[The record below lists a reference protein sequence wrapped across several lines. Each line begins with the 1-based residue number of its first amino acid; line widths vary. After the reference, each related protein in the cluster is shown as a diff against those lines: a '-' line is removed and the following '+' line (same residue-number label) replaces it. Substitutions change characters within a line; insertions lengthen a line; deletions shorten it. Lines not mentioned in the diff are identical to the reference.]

1 MKMKL
6 MKLKKKLLLDL
17 QENSEDAESELL
29 HMREGLHL
37 QGMEMVVEV
46 LIMIVEEV
54 LD

>member
-6 MKLKKKLLLDL
+6 MKQKKKLLLDL
-17 QENSEDAESELL
+17 QENRRHVESELL

-37 QGMEMVVEV
+37 QGVEMVVEV